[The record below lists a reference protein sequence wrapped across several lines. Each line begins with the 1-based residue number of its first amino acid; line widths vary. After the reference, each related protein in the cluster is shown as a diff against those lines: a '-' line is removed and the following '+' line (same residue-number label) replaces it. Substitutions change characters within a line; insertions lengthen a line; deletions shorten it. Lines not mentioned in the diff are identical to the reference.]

1 MRLQGQVPRGV
12 GESSLDRGLRD
23 FIGGAGEMD
32 GDVFLN
38 IDY

>member
-1 MRLQGQVPRGV
+1 MRFQGRIPRGV

-23 FIGGAGEMD
+23 FIGAGEMD
-32 GDVFLN
+32 GDTFLN

>member
-1 MRLQGQVPRGV
+1 MQFQGRIPRGV

-32 GDVFLN
+32 SDVFLN